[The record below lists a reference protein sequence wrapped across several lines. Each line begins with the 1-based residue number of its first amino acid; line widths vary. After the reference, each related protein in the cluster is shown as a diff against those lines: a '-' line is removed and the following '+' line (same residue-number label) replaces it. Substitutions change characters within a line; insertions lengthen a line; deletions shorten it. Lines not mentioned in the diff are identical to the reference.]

1 MTSAARPDIPLFG
14 GPFHFLRHGETV
26 ANRAGTIAGHLDSP
40 LTELGR
46 RQARDA
52 GSALA
57 GAGIRRIWTSS
68 LSRAHETAA
77 IVAEPLGVEVTVLAG
92 LRERA
97 WGAWEGQP
105 RAVLVRSATPEGGE
119 GPDAFRGRV
128 LAALAETAGPWPALI
143 VAHSGV
149 YRVLHETLL
158 GVPAG
163 PSVPNG
169 VPMRFVPADDLG
181 AWRMEPT
188 GR

>member
-1 MTSAARPDIPLFG
+1 MRPDIPLFG

-46 RQARDA
+46 RQA
-52 GSALA
+52 GNA
-57 GAGIRRIWTSS
+57 GAALSGTGVRRIWTSS
-68 LSRAHETAA
+68 LSRARETAA
-77 IVAEPLGVEVTVLAG
+77 IVARPLDVPVTVLAG

-105 RAVLVRSATPEGGE
+105 RTVLVRSATPEGGE
-119 GPDAFRGRV
+119 GPDEFRRRV
-128 LAALAETAGPWPALI
+128 LAALAEIAGPWPALI

-163 PSVPNG
+163 RSVPNG
-169 VPMRFVPADDLG
+169 VPMRFVPNDDRQ
-181 AWRMEPT
+181 AWRIELP